1 MIPTDLVSL
10 SDFLNAAKGESQET
24 IISEFL
30 KVVRDKKSLIE
41 DASVLIDHPQEK
53 RLLVFNDKFL
63 DPTKQWET
71 SFGYDE
77 GIAGRSYAERRLKE
91 YPPRRGRPVD
101 LELEL
106 VGKGDIKNMVCIPLK
121 VRSDRINPFGVVCFH
136 NNDPDKK
143 FSEDDLRTLEAYVD
157 VLALALHIPVPEI
170 QLDKNVFIVHG
181 RDKTSRKALERIL
194 RRNDVKPMI
203 LREVKISGEL
213 ILDALERVLR
223 ICHAGFILVTPDDEG
238 RLLEAEDLG
247 ADSKFEA
254 RARENVIFEAGL
266 LFAKFRQSKRVS
278 ILLKKPAKL
287 PSDLSGMFVDEFN
300 TVGDVEKKIAG
311 RLRDWGMIK

>member
-30 KVVRDKKSLIE
+30 KVVRDKKGLIE
-41 DASVLIDHPQEK
+41 DASVLIDHPQERK
-53 RLLVFNDKFL
+53 LLVFNDKFL
-63 DPTKQWET
+63 DPTRQWET

-77 GIAGRSYAERRLKE
+77 GIAGRSFVERRPKE

-101 LELEL
+101 LEPKL

-121 VRSDRINPFGVVCFH
+121 VRRDSIYPFGVVCFH

-143 FSEDDLRTLEAYVD
+143 FSEDDLFTLEACVD
-157 VLALALHIPVPEI
+157 VLALALHTPFPEI

-181 RDKTSRKALERIL
+181 RDETSRKALELIL
-194 RRNDVKPMI
+194 RRNEVKPMI
-203 LREVKISGEL
+203 LREVKKSGEL

-238 RLLEAEDLG
+238 RLLEAEDVD
-247 ADSKFEA
+247 DSKFEP

-266 LFAKFRQSKRVS
+266 LFAKFRRSQRVS
-278 ILLKKPAKL
+278 VLLQKPAKL
-287 PSDLSGMFVDEFN
+287 PTDLSGMFVDEFK
-300 TVGDVEKKIAG
+300 TVDDVEKKIAE